1 VSSEAAVRQR
11 TPLFFVQRRRLGL
24 RVWHA
29 GVFPWWDK
37 RGVITRHDRFAV
49 ASASTSGNQEL
60 KAIALF
66 AASAA
71 ALVVLAGCGSSKP
84 TNKDDSAF
92 VYLMDRTPNW
102 IENKVDTL
110 PPLPKDANLLEF
122 TVSNNTP
129 LSFFIDKNSLSVGT
143 DGVIRYTVVVKSPA
157 GARNVNYEG
166 IRCDNYN
173 WRLYASINEDQ
184 TDWDRTVENDFRRI
198 ENGEL
203 NAYHAS
209 LYQDYFCSNKL
220 PTGPAKQILTNIQS
234 KRTAVSNYH

>member
-1 VSSEAAVRQR
+1 MPACS
-11 TPLFFVQRRRLGL
+11 LG
-24 RVWHA
+24 
-29 GVFPWWDK
+29 GTK
-37 RGVITRHDRFAV
+37 RGFFTRHDLFAV

-66 AASAA
+66 AVSAA
-71 ALVVLAGCGSSKP
+71 ALAVLAGCGSAKP

-92 VYLMDRTPNW
+92 VYLMDRKPNW
-102 IENKVDTL
+102 VENKVDTL
-110 PPLPKDANLLEF
+110 PPLPQNTDLLEF
-122 TVSNNTP
+122 NVSENTP
-129 LSFFIDKNSLSVGT
+129 LSFFVDKNSLSVGT

-184 TDWDRTVENDFRRI
+184 TDWDRTVENDFQRI

-203 NAYHAS
+203 NAYHAA
-209 LYQDYFCSNKL
+209 LYQDYFCANKL
-220 PTGPAKQILTNIQS
+220 PTGSAKEILQNIKM